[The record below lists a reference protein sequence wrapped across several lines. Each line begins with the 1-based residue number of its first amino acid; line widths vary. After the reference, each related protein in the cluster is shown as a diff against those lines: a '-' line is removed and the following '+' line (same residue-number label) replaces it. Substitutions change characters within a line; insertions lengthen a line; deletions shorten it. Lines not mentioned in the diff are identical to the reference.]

1 MTLLRAIERRESL
14 HPALFHEPHT
24 SALRLFNGFT
34 EGDPSLSVELFARC
48 AVLYDHSASPD
59 GDPAKARAACE
70 ALCARF
76 SWIEC
81 VLWKRRSAEEPSL
94 RNGFLLRGE
103 RSQLP
108 SHIEEGEG
116 SLVKYAVDLMLNRDA
131 SFYVDAASL
140 RAWLRRSCEGR
151 SMLNTF
157 AYTGSLGV
165 AARAGGASRVV
176 HVDRSAKF
184 LALAKKSFA
193 LNGWAEPSRS
203 DLIVD
208 DFFRA
213 VGRLKAQSLLFDDVI
228 VDPPFFSHSDAG
240 TVDLEAEP
248 LRMLDKVQPLVA
260 HGGRVVLVNNA
271 LFLSGERWM
280 EAIRSRCA
288 KGYLSVREV
297 IDVDPCSRGWA
308 TETASAWPA
317 DPAPFA
323 HPTKI
328 VVLDVRRKDERRSNV
343 R

>member
-1 MTLLRAIERRESL
+1 MTLLRAIERRESAM
-14 HPALFHEPHT
+14 PALFDEPHT

-34 EGDPSLSVELFARC
+34 EGDPSLSIELFARC
-48 AVLYDHSASPD
+48 AVLYDYSASPD
-59 GDPAKARAACE
+59 GDALKARAACE
-70 ALCARF
+70 LLCARYP
-76 SWIEC
+76 WIEC
-81 VLWKRRSAEEPSL
+81 VLWKRRNAEEPSV

-103 RSQLP
+103 RAQLP
-108 SHIEEGEG
+108 SHVEEGDE
-116 SLVKYAVDLMLNRDA
+116 SPVKYAVDLMLNRDA
-131 SFYVDAASL
+131 SFYVDAGAL

-151 SMLNTF
+151 SVLNTF

-176 HVDRSAKF
+176 QVDRSAKF

-203 DLIVD
+203 DVIVD

-213 VGRLKAQSLLFDDVI
+213 VGRLKAQSRLFDDVI
-228 VDPPFFSHSDAG
+228 VDPPFFSHSTAG

-297 IDVDPCSRGWA
+297 IDVDPCSQGWP
-308 TETASAWPA
+308 TESASAWPA

-328 VVLDVRRKDERRSNV
+328 VVLDVRRKDERRSTA
-343 R
+343 

>member
-1 MTLLRAIERRESL
+1 MTLLRAIEWRESE
-14 HPALFHEPHT
+14 HAALFTEPHT
-24 SALRLFNGFT
+24 SALRVFNGFT

-59 GDPAKARAACE
+59 GDGAKARSVADE
-70 ALCARF
+70 LTRR
-76 SWIEC
+76 WPWLDC
-81 VLWKRRSAEEPSL
+81 VLWKRRNAEEPSV

-103 RSQLP
+103 RAKLP
-108 SHIEEGEG
+108 SFIEE
-116 SLVKYAVDLMLNRDA
+116 SSVKYAVDLMLNRDA
-131 SFYVDAASL
+131 SLYVDAASL
-140 RAWLRRSCEGR
+140 RAWLRASCEGR
-151 SMLNTF
+151 SVLNAF

-176 HVDRSAKF
+176 QVDRSAKF

-203 DLIVD
+203 DVIVD
-208 DFFRA
+208 DFFRV
-213 VGRLKAQSLLFDDVI
+213 VGRLKAQSLLFDVVV
-228 VDPPFFSHSDAG
+228 VDPPFFSHSTSG
-240 TVDLEAEP
+240 TVDLESDP
-248 LRMLDKVQPLVA
+248 LRMLDKAQPLVA
-260 HGGRVVLVNNA
+260 HGGQVVLVNNA
-271 LFLSGERWM
+271 LYLSGERWM

-297 IDVDPCSRGWA
+297 IDVDERSRGRA
-308 TETASAWPA
+308 MDGSTSAWPA

-328 VVLDVRRKDERRSNV
+328 VVLDVRRKDERRANV